1 MKKSNCFTTGRAFT
15 LIELLV
21 VIAIIAILAALLLP
35 TLSRAKVSAQRISC
49 VNNLR
54 QVNVFMN
61 LYTDE
66 NNDVFPAHRNMGLA
80 TDSAG
85 PSLTNW
91 WGVAIAGDSH
101 TNQVFR
107 DPALKGRRVDQGVTW
122 EWSFDCHQ
130 VGYGFNGFFLGCH
143 PYSGITLTVGGVT
156 FNTRPWF
163 KRTGINNPAQNLVLG
178 DKQPYGN
185 PPVWGSSLWWASGCM
200 DPAASTTGQFEGV
213 DPKRHGGRAA
223 AAFND
228 GHVEARQGAS
238 LNPPADPYGGT
249 ARALIN
255 SKYWDPEQQAGQL

>member
-1 MKKSNCFTTGRAFT
+1 MPGSLPPRAFT

-49 VNNLR
+49 VSNLR
-54 QVNVFMN
+54 QLNVFMN

-66 NNDVFPAHRNMGLA
+66 NNEVFPAHRNLGLT

-91 WGVAIAGDSH
+91 WGVAIAADSR
-101 TNQVFR
+101 TNQVFH
-107 DPALKGRRVDQGVTW
+107 DPAIKGRRVDEGVAW
-122 EWSFDCHQ
+122 EWSFDCNQ

-143 PYSGITLTVGGVT
+143 PYSGVTLNVGGVT
-156 FNTRPWF
+156 FNTHPWF
-163 KRTGINNPAQNLVLG
+163 RRTAINHPSQNLVLG

-185 PPVWGSSLWWASGCM
+185 PPVWGSSLWWGSACM
-200 DPAASTTGQFEGV
+200 DAAASTTRQFEGV
-213 DPKRHGGRAA
+213 DAKRHGGRAV

-249 ARALIN
+249 ARALVN
-255 SKYWDPEQQAGQL
+255 SQFWDPEQQAGQL